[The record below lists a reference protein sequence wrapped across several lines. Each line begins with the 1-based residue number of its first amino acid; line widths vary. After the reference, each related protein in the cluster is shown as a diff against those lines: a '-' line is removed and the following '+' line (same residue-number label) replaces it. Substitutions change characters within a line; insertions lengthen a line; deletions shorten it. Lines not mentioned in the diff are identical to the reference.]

1 MEINDIKETISK
13 EKELTM
19 QMEAERDGLLNKNN
33 QNKTSNKTGSKKIN
47 DF

>member
-19 QMEAERDGLLNKNN
+19 QMEAERDGLLNKNS

>member
-33 QNKTSNKTGSKKIN
+33 QNKTNNKTGSKKIN